1 MKKVLFFAMLV
12 FATGLLF
19 SCSDDPDPSDPGSAD
34 KGNDIG
40 NYKTVVIGTQTWMAE
55 NLNYAVAGSKCYGE
69 GGKVIIDR
77 DEDDM
82 PITKTLS
89 PAEVQSNCTKY
100 GRLYDWVTAM
110 ALPSSCNESSCSSQI
125 QSKHQ
130 GICPSGWHIPSND
143 DWNILMNYA
152 GGYETA
158 GIKLKATSG
167 WYDNGNGTDDYS
179 FSALPGGLGGFSVLP
194 GSLGQLDDSFSGVGG
209 GSYWW
214 SARELNGN
222 GARCL
227 GVYYNDYDARGDC
240 IKYYLLSVRC
250 LQD

>member
-19 SCSDDPDPSDPGSAD
+19 SCSDDPDPSDLDFAD

-69 GGKVIIDR
+69 GGKVIIDW

-89 PAEVQSNCTKY
+89 PAEVQSNCEKY
-100 GRLYDWVTAM
+100 GRLYDWATAM
-110 ALPSSCNESSCSSQI
+110 ALPSSCNENSCSRQI

-130 GICPSGWHIPSND
+130 GICPSGWHIPSYD
-143 DWNILMNYA
+143 DWNVLVDYA
-152 GGYETA
+152 GGSSTA
-158 GIKLKATSG
+158 GKYLKATSG
-167 WYDNGNGTDDYS
+167 WNENGNGTDQHG
-179 FSALPGGLGGFSVLP
+179 FSALPGGYGGSGGSFDGVERGGFWWSASEDED
-194 GSLGQLDDSFSGVGG
+194 GSNYAYNRDMDYGYDDSYGDSFSKSG
-209 GSYWW
+209 
-214 SARELNGN
+214 LF
-222 GARCL
+222 
-227 GVYYNDYDARGDC
+227 
-240 IKYYLLSVRC
+240 SVRC
-250 LQD
+250 VQD